1 MERNRPIT
9 KFAIIFSSG
18 RLLRIEK
25 LYLGKRNLV
34 ESHMT
39 KKCNESTT
47 TRGWLVSGLHVD
59 MSIND
64 FLLFVYWPN

>member
-47 TRGWLVSGLHVD
+47 TRGLASEWIACGHEHQ
-59 MSIND
+59 
-64 FLLFVYWPN
+64 

>member
-9 KFAIIFSSG
+9 KFAIIFSG

-39 KKCNESTT
+39 KKCNESTP
-47 TRGWLVSGLHVD
+47 TRGFG
-59 MSIND
+59 
-64 FLLFVYWPN
+64 